1 MTEEEEIIQKGL
13 KSHDKKDTYCYI
25 GIAILAILIILPPA
39 FRVIFASSK
48 PKDTM
53 QEVVY
58 LDLQCSHSYFD
69 NEGHVATNY
78 IDGNFR
84 DNKVLKLTITF
95 SYSGVDKVNKSDSQM
110 SSLLD
115 MVNSKIGVDYQEKGN
130 TAIFTMDFLNKP
142 DLAEKEEL
150 ARYRKAAQAQLNEY
164 KGLQYNCSYETN
176 VKKEDVEKWNKE
188 HNSN

>member
-1 MTEEEEIIQKGL
+1 MG
-13 KSHDKKDTYCYI
+13 
-25 GIAILAILIILPPA
+25 GICLS
-39 FRVIFASSK
+39 VMGSK
-48 PKDTM
+48 RPM
-53 QEVVY
+53 N
-58 LDLQCSHSYFD
+58 CRSFS
-69 NEGHVATNY
+69 A
-78 IDGNFR
+78 
-84 DNKVLKLTITF
+84 F
-95 SYSGVDKVNKSDSQM
+95 SYSGADKVNKSDSQM